1 MPDAPASGCSPSSRT
16 STERTLLAVPLLALL
31 WGLNWPAVKTVLA
44 EVGPWTLRTTGM
56 GIGALLLMLIARLT
70 GQSLRVPREHWP
82 RLGVAALLSIA
93 GFNLLVSFAQLSGS
107 TSRAA
112 IVTFTMPIWAIVL
125 ARFVL
130 DERLDARRTFALA
143 LGIAGLTLLVAPIL
157 RAGAPPRGVLFS
169 LAAGFSWAAG
179 TVFIKRFPIRGRPL
193 GVTAWQLLVGATVA
207 AVGMLVFEGVP
218 QPRWLS
224 PKGAAALTY
233 HVLLA
238 TALAYF
244 IWFEVVARLPAGVAA
259 LGTLMVPVVGVSSA
273 MLLLGERPGASDL
286 GGFALITL
294 AAATAVLP
302 ATWWSRWAHLL
313 LGRTT

>member
-1 MPDAPASGCSPSSRT
+1 MNPNRLESSFART
-16 STERTLLAVPLLALL
+16 SADRTLYAVPLLALL

-44 EVGPWTLRTTGM
+44 EVAPWTLRTTGM
-56 GIGALLLMLIARLT
+56 GLGALLLMLIARAT

-82 RLGVAALLSIA
+82 RLVVAALLSIA

-130 DERLDARRTFALA
+130 DERLDRRRTLALA
-143 LGIAGLTLLVAPIL
+143 LGIAGLGLLVAPIL
-157 RAGAPPRGVLFS
+157 RAGLPPRGVLFS
-169 LAAGFSWAAG
+169 LAAGLSWAAG
-179 TVFIKRFPIRGRPL
+179 TVFIKRFPIRARPL
-193 GVTAWQLLVGATVA
+193 GATAWQLLVGAAVA

-224 PKGAAALTY
+224 PKGTAALAY

-238 TALAYF
+238 SALAYF
-244 IWFEVVARLPAGVAA
+244 LWFEVVARLPAGVAA

-273 MLLLGERPGASDL
+273 MLLLGERPSAADL
-286 GGFALITL
+286 GGFALITA

-302 ATWWSRWAHLL
+302 AAWWHRWARLL
-313 LGRTT
+313 LGRAT